1 MTLIEFYKRLC
12 QKLKARRK
20 RIPSLPE
27 VVVMLRSKELVP
39 YWSIP
44 SIEDDPFITE
54 KTEKRNFNKAVLVF
68 DKTTGYVKIVPLIQI
83 MEEKLFSHFNE
94 ISVSFGGINN
104 KTILYVHDYTSPWV
118 RCLIKKWPKDEIEC
132 YVINFIYLAI
142 EFLFTETET
151 ESAKVNQYT
160 FFSLYTGPPGIR
172 QLFSISIPLRR
183 VLFASDI
190 L

>member
-12 QKLKARRK
+12 QRLKARRK

-27 VVVMLRSKELVP
+27 VFLMLRSKELVP
-39 YWSIP
+39 YWSVP
-44 SIEDDPFITE
+44 SIERNPLITE
-54 KTEKRNFNKAVLVF
+54 KPNGNDVVF
-68 DKTTGYVKIVPLIQI
+68 SFDNDTGYVKIAPLIQI
-83 MEEKLFSHFNE
+83 IEEKSVSKFNE
-94 ISVSFGGINN
+94 IFASFCEINN
-104 KTILYVHDYTSPWV
+104 KTIPYVHDYTSPWV
-118 RCLIKKWPKDEIEC
+118 RYLITNWPKEEIEC
-132 YVINFIYLAI
+132 NVIDFIYAAI
-142 EFLFTETET
+142 EFFFTETET
-151 ESAKVNQYT
+151 ESDKVNQYT